1 MASLKWVG
9 MDAVMIPGQ
18 SGDSLKPYPD
28 CYESLVRLHE
38 PYIPELKD
46 TSSNGLFALPA
57 IEWTLAPNPADQ
69 SIRLNSPV
77 GISAWTLMDVQGRF
91 IAGGYETEISSA
103 QLPNGVYL
111 LQAWGLQGQPLVIKR
126 LMVVHP

>member
-9 MDAVMIPGQ
+9 MDAVMIPSQ

-28 CYESLVRLHE
+28 CYESLVRIHE

-46 TSSNGLFALPA
+46 TSSNGLFSLPA

-69 SIRLNSPV
+69 RVHLISPV
-77 GISAWTLMDVQGRF
+77 GISAWSLLDVQGRF
-91 IAGGYETEISSA
+91 IAGGYVDELSSA

-111 LQAWGLQGQPLVIKR
+111 LQAVGSQGQPLVIKR
-126 LMVVHP
+126 LMVVHR